1 VSVPWSAGFDIG
13 GASVKCGALLT
24 GAPPAPSRSIP
35 TQATQGPEALVSR
48 IAASLRAE
56 TEKRGAAPLAI
67 GVGCAGLID
76 PARGVVVTSPNLPG
90 WEGTEL
96 RGRLEN
102 AVGRS
107 ITLVN
112 DANAFVLAESR
123 VGAARGRQTVCGLA
137 IGTGVGG
144 GFVADG
150 TLWLGAHGFA
160 GEFGH
165 WPFALDGPRCA
176 CGQIGCLEA
185 FIGTP
190 AIVGAY
196 LAASDEVATP
206 EEIARRAGGGDAM
219 ALAVFAELGRILGT
233 ALAGLTALF
242 DPEIFVVGGG
252 VAQAEAYFL
261 PQARAALRARAL
273 APPDAL
279 PDLVAAALGPDAG
292 WIGAALLAEDR
303 G

>member
-1 VSVPWSAGFDIG
+1 MSVPWSAGFDIG
-13 GASVKCGALLT
+13 GTSVKCGALVT
-24 GAPPAPSRSIP
+24 GSPPAPSRSIP
-35 TQATQGPEALVSR
+35 TEATRGPEAVVSR
-48 IAASLRAE
+48 IAASLRAQTDE
-56 TEKRGAAPLAI
+56 RGTAPLAI

-96 RGRLEN
+96 RRLLEQ
-102 AVGRS
+102 AVGQRV
-107 ITLVN
+107 ILMN

-123 VGAARGRQTVCGLA
+123 VGVARGRRTVCGLA

-144 GFVADG
+144 GFVVDG
-150 TLWLGAHGFA
+150 NLWLGAHGFA

-165 WPFALDGPRCA
+165 WPLMLDGPQCA
-176 CGQIGCLEA
+176 CGQFGCLEA
-185 FIGTP
+185 LIGTP

-196 LAASDEVATP
+196 AARTDEVATP
-206 EEIARRAGGGDAM
+206 EEIARRAGRGDEM

-252 VAQAEAYFL
+252 VSQAEAYFL
-261 PQARAALRARAL
+261 PQARAALRARSL
-273 APPDAL
+273 APPDRL
-279 PDLVAAALGPDAG
+279 PEIVAAALGPDAG

-303 G
+303 L